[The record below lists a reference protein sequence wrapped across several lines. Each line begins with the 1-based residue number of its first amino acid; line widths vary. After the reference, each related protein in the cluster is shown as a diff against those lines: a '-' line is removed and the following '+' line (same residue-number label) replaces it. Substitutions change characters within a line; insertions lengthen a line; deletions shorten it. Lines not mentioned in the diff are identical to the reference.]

1 MVPMTLSVAKHAARS
16 LRSGGLPLFFSILM
30 SALGLFSIT
39 AFSTLLWNFRTL
51 ADSVSQTVAA
61 VAFLDTDSAA
71 AAEETR
77 ARISLLPGVSQATLM
92 TPEQVLARAK
102 RGLSGSA
109 AQDVDGLSMPWVVE
123 VIPAI
128 GVADGPVFT
137 ERPDARAALLAA
149 IAAVDGVADVAHP
162 GGELARVDALLRLL
176 YGAGAFLGLLIAL
189 VVVVVVSNAV
199 RMTVLVRQDEI
210 AIQKLV
216 GGSDAFVAAPLLLSG
231 VVQGTAG
238 ATLGLLAMALAQS
251 SLAQVVKVALSG
263 ALGTFSLEPLPALLL
278 LAVVAAG
285 AALGALGAGISV
297 WRYLRSVG

>member
-1 MVPMTLSVAKHAARS
+1 MSVAKHVGRS

-30 SALGLFSIT
+30 SALGLFSLT

-61 VAFLDTDSAA
+61 VAFLDADSAA

-77 ARISLLPGVSQATLM
+77 ARISMLPGVSQAIVM
-92 TPEQVLARAK
+92 TPEQALSRAK
-102 RGLSGSA
+102 RGLSKSA
-109 AQDVDGLSMPWVVE
+109 ALDVDGLSMPWVIE
-123 VIPAI
+123 VVPSI
-128 GVADGPVFT
+128 GVKDGS
-137 ERPDARAALLAA
+137 DARARLLEG

-176 YGAGAFLGLLIAL
+176 YGAGAFLGVLIAL

-199 RMTVLVRQDEI
+199 RMTVLVRKDEI

-216 GGSDAFVAAPLLLSG
+216 GASDAFVAAPLLLSG
-231 VVQGTAG
+231 VLQGTAG
-238 ATLGLLAMALAQS
+238 AIIGLLAMAVAQS

-263 ALGTFSLEPLPALLL
+263 ALGTFSLEPLPVLLL
-278 LAVVAAG
+278 LALVFG
-285 AALGALGAGISV
+285 GGLLGALGAGISV
-297 WRYLRSVG
+297 WRYLRSQG